1 MVKDGI
7 GCAIPL
13 LSEEQIEEFTQIKK
27 PDFPNMANYEVRSAK
42 TRFGY
47 LYLYHHKCMLHSL
60 QLKPAQSAFVGRQ
73 PKRKSYDTS
82 FLSHHITAYNI
93 GFVSFSSVVP
103 YYGKY

>member
-27 PDFPNMANYEVRSAK
+27 ADFPNMANYEVRSAK

-47 LYLYHHKCMLHSL
+47 LYL
-60 QLKPAQSAFVGRQ
+60 A
-73 PKRKSYDTS
+73 
-82 FLSHHITAYNI
+82 
-93 GFVSFSSVVP
+93 VP
-103 YYGKY
+103 P